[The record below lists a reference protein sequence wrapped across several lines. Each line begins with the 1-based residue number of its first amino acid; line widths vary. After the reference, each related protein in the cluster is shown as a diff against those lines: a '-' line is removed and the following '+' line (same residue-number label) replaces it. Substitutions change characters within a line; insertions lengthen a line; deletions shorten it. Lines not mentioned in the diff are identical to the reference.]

1 MNDQYPSRSEKRLK
15 RKKTNRI
22 LNTAIVVVIILIIL
36 VAFSIFSGGNDDET
50 SKKTSDEPKTS
61 QHETASVN
69 NKDKQESKQEKHTK
83 KEKKE
88 KKEEE
93 KKEKVI
99 VEQGGGPNV
108 EETIKDP
115 NWEPVA
121 TQQSGEHVSSFD
133 TNSVD
138 WKEKVKALSYATG
151 IPEDSMTVW
160 FISGQ
165 GPDKAIGTVSPKGRK
180 DDAYRVYIEWVDG
193 KGWKPVQVEKL
204 MHNDKG

>member
-1 MNDQYPSRSEKRLK
+1 MNEQYPSRSEKRLK

-36 VAFSIFSGGNDDET
+36 VAFSIFSGGNDEET
-50 SKKTSDEPKTS
+50 SKKTNHEPKTS
-61 QHETASVN
+61 QQETSTV
-69 NKDKQESKQEKHTK
+69 NKDKQEKHTK
-83 KEKKE
+83 KEKE
-88 KKEEE
+88 KK

-151 IPEDSMTVW
+151 IPEDNMTVW

-180 DDAYRVYIEWVDG
+180 NDAYRVYIEWVDG

-204 MHNDKG
+204 IHNDKGM